1 MIRRLDL
8 ITFLVATGISALV
21 ILALW
26 LLSFGLVWF
35 VDTLMNN
42 LHTPIATFIIVVVS
56 SMFIAALY
64 MVYISIV

>member
-1 MIRRLDL
+1 M

-42 LHTPIATFIIVVVS
+42 LHAPIAIFIIVTIA
-56 SMFIAALY
+56 SMVIAALY
-64 MVYISIV
+64 MVYISIT